1 MQAEM
6 SGRCLSASWT
16 DSDGERR
23 QTRAVHLKDRF
34 EQHTDFFLTDKGG
47 RMVST
52 HPRRMD
58 SDCGQSKFKNLA
70 EGYSLLTGFNNSFE
84 INFKNL
90 TDEKILKI

>member
-1 MQAEM
+1 MKEGKREP
-6 SGRCLSASWT
+6 SISKI
-16 DSDGERR
+16 DSNS
-23 QTRAVHLKDRF
+23 TPI
-34 EQHTDFFLTDKGG
+34 FLTDKGG